1 MRNPLITV
9 LRKLNFV
16 SRFLNS
22 FPECDFN
29 VKGYFYDKEFIEDIE
44 QPELH
49 EPHEPPMAVIAAPQ
63 EIEYQIECEP
73 HMGFISLI

>member
-22 FPECDFN
+22 FPEIDFN
-29 VKGYFYDKEFIEDIE
+29 VKGYFHDKEFIDGIE
-44 QPELH
+44 PREPHEAH
-49 EPHEPPMAVIAAPQ
+49 EPHEPVIDALQ
-63 EIEYQIECEP
+63 DIEYQTACEP
-73 HMGFISLI
+73 SMDVISLI

>member
-29 VKGYFYDKEFIEDIE
+29 VKGCFYDKEFIEDIE
-44 QPELH
+44 
-49 EPHEPPMAVIAAPQ
+49 PHEPYEPPAAVIAAPQ
-63 EIEYQIECEP
+63 DIEYQIAYEP
-73 HMGFISLI
+73 HMGVISLI

>member
-1 MRNPLITV
+1 MKNPLIAV

-29 VKGYFYDKEFIEDIE
+29 VKGCFHDKEFIED
-44 QPELH
+44 P
-49 EPHEPPMAVIAAPQ
+49 EPHEPYEPPVPVIVASK
-63 EIEYQIECEP
+63 EIEYQIMCEP
-73 HMGFISLI
+73 HMGAISLI